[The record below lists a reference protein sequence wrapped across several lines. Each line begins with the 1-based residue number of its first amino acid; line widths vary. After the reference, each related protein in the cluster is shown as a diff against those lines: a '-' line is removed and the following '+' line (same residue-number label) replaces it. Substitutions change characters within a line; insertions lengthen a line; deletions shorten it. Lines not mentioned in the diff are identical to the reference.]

1 MRRMSNSHPSQAAG
15 ASAPPAFKPYVSP
28 DEAPAEFTLKA
39 IVLGAIFGIIFGAVT
54 VYLALRAGLTVSA
67 SIPIAVLAIAVFKR
81 FGHSTILEN
90 NIVQTIGS
98 AGESIAAGV
107 VFTIPAFLFIASGG
121 AKEYFN
127 IVQIITLAA
136 VGGIIG
142 VLMMV
147 PMRRALIVKEHG
159 LLPYPEGT
167 ACAEVLIA
175 GERGGEMAR
184 TVFAGFWSAL
194 AYATANKLFALWRE
208 VPRLIDAGPASAFKN
223 ATLTS
228 EITPEYLG
236 VGYIIGPRI
245 SGIMVSGSVL
255 SWLALIPLLSLLV
268 PEETIKADLFKL
280 GFTQAWMDGNSQA
293 TWIYRAYIRY
303 VGAGAVAMAG
313 LMTLLR
319 TVPTIYTSIRDSV
332 RELRAGIDS
341 GGQKRTERDISIT
354 TVAIGCV
361 VTALLIPL
369 IQEMP
374 VAFPW
379 SLLVSILIVVFG
391 FFFVAVSSRIVGL
404 IGSSSNPISGM
415 TIATLLGTCLI
426 FVLAGWADDPSRQ
439 AAAQAAALSVGA
451 IVCIAAANAGATS
464 QDLKTGYIVGATPK
478 SQQIGLM
485 IGVLVSVA
493 VIGFTLIGMH
503 NSTWGPIGSDR
514 LPAPQGTLMA
524 TIIQGVLSRD
534 LPWGFIFVGAALAAM
549 VQLCGVSGLAW
560 AVGAYLP
567 ISTTFPIFVGGAMRW
582 ISDRIRGKVEESE
595 VSSGMLFATGLVAGG
610 SIAGLLIVF
619 IGQLTTPE
627 GAAESW
633 LGEWGRHFQGL
644 LGDPLSTLV
653 AVGAFAILC
662 GLLVRRALRP
672 LET

>member
-1 MRRMSNSHPSQAAG
+1 MAHPHS
-15 ASAPPAFKPYVSP
+15 SAPAPAP
-28 DEAPAEFTLKA
+28 DAKAFTPFIPASQSPAEFTFKA
-39 IVLGAIFGIIFGAVT
+39 VALGAIFGIIFGAVT

-81 FGHSTILEN
+81 FSKSTILEN

-107 VFTIPAFLFIASGG
+107 VFTIPAFLFIANGG

-127 IVQIITLAA
+127 ILQIVTLAA
-136 VGGIIG
+136 TGGIVG

-159 LLPYPEGT
+159 QLPYPEGT

-175 GERGGEMAR
+175 GERGGEMAK
-184 TVFAGFWSAL
+184 TVFAGFWTAL
-194 AYATANKLFALWRE
+194 AYAVANKLFALWRE
-208 VPRLIDAGPASAFKN
+208 VPRLLTTGPTSAYKN

-255 SWLALIPLLSLLV
+255 SWMALIPLLALLV
-268 PEETIKADLFKL
+268 PEATIRADLAKL
-280 GFTQAWMDGNSQA
+280 GFTDAWMAGNSQA
-293 TWIYRAYIRY
+293 NWIYRAYVRY
-303 VGAGAVAMAG
+303 IGAGAVAMAG

-319 TVPTIYTSIRDSV
+319 TLPTIYASIRDSL
-332 RELRAGIDS
+332 RELRSGVAGA
-341 GGQKRTERDISIT
+341 GQSRTERDIPIT
-354 TVAIGCV
+354 WVAFGSVAMAI
-361 VTALLIPL
+361 LIPL
-369 IQEMP
+369 VQKMP
-374 VAFPW
+374 VGFPY
-379 SLLVSILIVVFG
+379 SLLISVLIVVFG

-426 FVLAGWADDPSRQ
+426 FVIAGWADDPAQQ

-464 QDLKTGYIVGATPK
+464 QDLKTGYIVGATPIH
-478 SQQIGLM
+478 QQVGLV

-493 VIGFTLIGMH
+493 VIGFTLMGMH
-503 NSTWGPIGSDR
+503 NSAWGPIGSDR

-534 LPWGFIFVGAALAAM
+534 LPWGFIFVGAALAVM

-582 ISDRIRGKVEESE
+582 LSDRIRGRAEESE

-619 IGQLTTPE
+619 VVQFSPVNLAQWGEALQH
-627 GAAESW
+627 S
-633 LGEWGRHFQGL
+633 LGEPA
-644 LGDPLSTLV
+644 DTLV
-653 AVGAFAILC
+653 ALGAFAVLC
-662 GLLVRRALRP
+662 SMLVKRALRK
-672 LET
+672 LDA